1 MAHSSRK
8 QLVGF
13 LVTGAAVGA
22 AVALLYAPKSGA
34 QTRRDIRKFS
44 KKTVDQIDDLQ
55 NGLRDQIS
63 EGYDHVMEV
72 IDNVKDYVEDGKN
85 KLQKLIRTA

>member
-1 MAHSSRK
+1 
-8 QLVGF
+8 
-13 LVTGAAVGA
+13 VTGAAVGA